1 MARIRSRH
9 SPQLVQARVAL
20 ATAATVAA
28 PLSIA
33 VPTSS
38 LVTARQMHANTPG
51 PFLSFRGSMVRL
63 T

>member
-1 MARIRSRH
+1 MLLIRSLH
-9 SPQLVQARVAL
+9 IPQRVHAPVAL

-33 VPTSS
+33 MPTSS

-51 PFLSFRGSMVRL
+51 SFLSL
-63 T
+63 